1 MGNGTSKQFEGK
13 ERKSGG
19 GGGGLESSL
28 LSCQCVYHDPALRMR
43 HTIHIL
49 NSCIGPYN
57 LTLGSLWLLIYLC
70 MAVVLEKKK
79 KSIPFG
85 LGVQLT
91 TPEQS

>member
-19 GGGGLESSL
+19 GGTGVLSPL
-28 LSCQCVYHDPALRMR
+28 LSVCVSRSGIADAPYYTYTQLM
-43 HTIHIL
+43 
-49 NSCIGPYN
+49 CIGPYN

-70 MAVVLEKKK
+70 MAVALEKKN